1 MGVNIRGGKRHMK
14 KIVLCLLLLSSLTFN
29 QQVFAESYENWT
41 EVATEMNIYL
51 DKAVKSYFS
60 GDMVQAKEDINT
72 AYFKFYEKLGFE
84 KTVKTHISGRR
95 VKNIEAL
102 FHLSKRL
109 SVERGNEE
117 ELSDTIKELKINL
130 LEDATKLD
138 NSNGEKTSTQARKN
152 VNNSSVV
159 FISSFGLTL
168 REGLEAILVISAIIA
183 YLVKTNNGE
192 LVKKV
197 YVGTGLGVV
206 FSVILAIIFTYTA
219 QILGDVVSGRAQEL
233 FEGITM
239 FLAVAVLFYMS
250 NWMLSKSSIENWNKY
265 VSQKAQISVSTGSQG
280 ALIFSAFLAVARE
293 GAELILFFQG
303 LQTTVRENR
312 QYIWYGLGLAVLI
325 LLFVFVLVTKFSVR
339 LPVKPFFYGTSILM
353 FIMCFS
359 FLGKGVSELQ
369 EADVVTQTFVP
380 WMNGFSVDFL
390 GIYDMYESLIPQL
403 ILLVITIMMFIK
415 STKGGGKN
423 ERL

>member
-1 MGVNIRGGKRHMK
+1 MK
-14 KIVLCLLLLSSLTFN
+14 KIILCLLLLLSFTFN

-152 VNNSSVV
+152 INNSSVV

-219 QILGDVVSGRAQEL
+219 Q
-233 FEGITM
+233 
-239 FLAVAVLFYMS
+239 
-250 NWMLSKSSIENWNKY
+250 
-265 VSQKAQISVSTGSQG
+265 
-280 ALIFSAFLAVARE
+280 
-293 GAELILFFQG
+293 
-303 LQTTVRENR
+303 
-312 QYIWYGLGLAVLI
+312 
-325 LLFVFVLVTKFSVR
+325 
-339 LPVKPFFYGTSILM
+339 
-353 FIMCFS
+353 
-359 FLGKGVSELQ
+359 
-369 EADVVTQTFVP
+369 
-380 WMNGFSVDFL
+380 
-390 GIYDMYESLIPQL
+390 
-403 ILLVITIMMFIK
+403 
-415 STKGGGKN
+415 
-423 ERL
+423 